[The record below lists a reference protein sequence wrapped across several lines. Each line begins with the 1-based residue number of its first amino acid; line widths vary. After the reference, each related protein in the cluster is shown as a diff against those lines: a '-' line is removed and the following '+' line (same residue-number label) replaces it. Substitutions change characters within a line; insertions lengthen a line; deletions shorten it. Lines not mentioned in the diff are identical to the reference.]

1 MTLRF
6 LVGSRNFMR
15 FFWGSWEFCTGK
27 IVTTDLKNL
36 VPQQRIHDDYVIH
49 FLHWELCD
57 LKLSSHQNF
66 PLQVRLHRCVICKKP
81 SLPSSSNRY
90 RNLGHWECV
99 SALCSPEPG
108 SATARDPLKVH
119 DVTWKRVDIQAKGFS
134 VALQEHFHRPHFHW
148 IPVAT
153 QATHAINPSAVP
165 HPWFPFFGFCAFMQ
179 RVFPKL
185 HSHLRFFR
193 VLDFCFC
200 HHRIRNPMMKMKGEI
215 CEGVIEEELA
225 DEPRTTHGT

>member
-66 PLQVRLHRCVICKKP
+66 PAPSTTTTGASSARSPRYLRPRTDIAIWVIGSVCLHCAHPNPVRLLLAIHWKFMTWLGSVSISKLRVSPWLC
-81 SLPSSSNRY
+81 
-90 RNLGHWECV
+90 RNTFIDHIFTEFL
-99 SALCSPEPG
+99 
-108 SATARDPLKVH
+108 
-119 DVTWKRVDIQAKGFS
+119 
-134 VALQEHFHRPHFHW
+134 
-148 IPVAT
+148 
-153 QATHAINPSAVP
+153 
-165 HPWFPFFGFCAFMQ
+165 
-179 RVFPKL
+179 
-185 HSHLRFFR
+185 
-193 VLDFCFC
+193 
-200 HHRIRNPMMKMKGEI
+200 
-215 CEGVIEEELA
+215 
-225 DEPRTTHGT
+225 

>member
-1 MTLRF
+1 MTLHF
-6 LVGSRNFMR
+6 LVGSKNFMR
-15 FFWGSWEFCTGK
+15 FFWVSWEFCTGK

-36 VPQQRIHDDYVIH
+36 VPQQRIHDYYVIH

-57 LKLSSHQNF
+57 PKLSNHQNF
-66 PLQVRLHRCVICKKP
+66 PLQVWLHRCVICKKP
-81 SLPSSSNRY
+81 SLPSTSNRY
-90 RNLGHWECV
+90 RNLSPWESACLHCAHPNPVPLLLAIHWKFMMWLGSV
-99 SALCSPEPG
+99 SISKLRVS
-108 SATARDPLKVH
+108 
-119 DVTWKRVDIQAKGFS
+119 VT
-134 VALQEHFHRPHFHW
+134 LQEHFHRPHFHW